1 MNLIDLLDDRS
12 WERIQHAMSEALEY
26 AKGVT
31 PPWKGQINMP
41 ERLFARATEIF
52 QGIVEVNGRMYRS
65 TPCEFGS
72 FDRYPIVRSKT
83 LEISVSE
90 RTQEINDLVQKAGI
104 RV

>member
-1 MNLIDLLDDRS
+1 MTVIDLLYDRS
-12 WERIQHAMSEALEY
+12 GKEIKRIMIEALTY
-26 AKGVT
+26 SKGAI
-31 PPWKGQINMP
+31 PPWNSQINMP
-41 ERLFARATEIF
+41 DKLFERAAEIF

-65 TPCEFGS
+65 VPCEFGS

-90 RTQEINDLVQKAGI
+90 RTKETNDLVQKAGI